1 MLNTQRNTLQN
12 KLLAENQSA
21 PPQLTNVKKV
31 DQNLNLSQLQKMNES
46 DSDEDEQS
54 AEPGYEEPDF
64 FEQLQSN
71 SDGNQ
76 TKP

>member
-1 MLNTQRNTLQN
+1 
-12 KLLAENQSA
+12 
-21 PPQLTNVKKV
+21 
-31 DQNLNLSQLQKMNES
+31 MNES

-71 SDGNQ
+71 SDGNP